1 MRALGK
7 RSIASAV
14 KAVLDVARWGLWL
27 SALALALGAVAYA
40 GLLGLTAAG
49 SVNPALLQDLQ
60 AHIRLPS
67 SVEYSGPPETS
78 WPVILWAFAAGGVA
92 IGGGIVIVGRL
103 RRLFEG
109 FSSGEPFRKEYASH
123 LRMIWIAMLTIEV
136 SRMALSALLAVML
149 RLLDHSNGTVSFK
162 ISIDLTTW
170 LSIFVL
176 IVLAEVFRE
185 GARMKEEQE
194 LTV

>member
-7 RSIASAV
+7 GSIASAV

-27 SALALALGAVAYA
+27 AALLLTLAALAYI
-40 GLLGLTAAG
+40 GLLALTAAG

-60 AHIRLPS
+60 AHIHLRPN
-67 SVEYSGPPETS
+67 VEYRGPPEVS
-78 WPVILWAFAAGGVA
+78 WPVILWAFAVGGVA

-109 FSSGEPFRKEYASH
+109 FSSGEPFRKEYAGH
-123 LRMIWIAMLTIEV
+123 LRVIWIAMLTIEL
-136 SRMALSALLAVML
+136 SRIALSALLAVML
-149 RLLDHSNGTVSFK
+149 RLLDHSNGTVSFG
-162 ISIDLTTW
+162 ISLDLTTW